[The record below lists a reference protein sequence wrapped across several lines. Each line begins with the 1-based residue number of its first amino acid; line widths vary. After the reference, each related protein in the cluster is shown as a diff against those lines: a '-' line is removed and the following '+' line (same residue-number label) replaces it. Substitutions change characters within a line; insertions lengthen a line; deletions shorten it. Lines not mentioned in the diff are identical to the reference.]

1 MDVQTVCLG
10 LLSEADRSGYEIKK
24 LLEEGP
30 LGHFMDASFGSI
42 YPALTRL
49 TEDGLVEF
57 RTETQE
63 GRPDK
68 KTYSITPAGR
78 EAFRKA
84 LAGPIGPDRFRSD
97 FLFALWFFETLEPEH
112 LSRLLDERIAEFEA
126 KIERIEAERCDGKL
140 PGPDFVAGQA
150 VAIFTAARQYLVD
163 NRHLL
168 EGTSDKRRNAA
179 ARSVAL
185 GASNPGE

>member
-24 LLEEGP
+24 LLEDGP
-30 LGHFMDASFGSI
+30 LGNFVEASFGAI

-57 RTETQE
+57 RTESQE

-68 KTYSITPAGR
+68 KTYSITKRGR
-78 EAFRKA
+78 EVFAGA
-84 LAGPIGPDRFRSD
+84 LSETISPDRFRSD
-97 FLFALWFFETLEPEH
+97 FLFVLWFAETLDPDY
-112 LSRLLDERIAEFEA
+112 LSEILDNRIAEYEA
-126 KIERIEAERCDGKL
+126 KIARITSEVGNASRT
-140 PGPDFVAGQA
+140 PPAFVAGQA
-150 VAIFTAARQYLVD
+150 LAIITAAKKYLED

-168 EGTSDKRRNAA
+168 EGESRR
-179 ARSVAL
+179 RTHGLHSMPKL
-185 GASNPGE
+185 GATVTGE